1 MTDIPP
7 TPPEGTPSI
16 PPTDPTIPPPA
27 AAGTPGSFSPGPGG
41 GIMDAP
47 AYAGPPATP
56 DDKTMAM
63 LAHLLAIVTGFIG
76 PLIIWLIK
84 KDQSPFVSDQ
94 AKEALNFEITLAIGW
109 VVIFILGMLTCFAH
123 LLYVP
128 LLVLNLVFCLMAGL
142 KAKDGIAYRYPFALR
157 LIK

>member
-1 MTDIPP
+1 MTDTPS
-7 TPPEGTPSI
+7 TPPEGI
-16 PPTDPTIPPPA
+16 PPQGTSGIPPAEPVVPPPTTTPDNYAPPNAMA
-27 AAGTPGSFSPGPGG
+27 AAP
-41 GIMDAP
+41 
-47 AYAGPPATP
+47 YAGPPATA

-94 AKEALNFEITLAIGW
+94 AKEALNFEITLAIAW

-123 LLYVP
+123 LLYLP

-157 LIK
+157 LVK